1 MSTTQPSGIRELI
14 WEPYAEGH
22 FQGRCSECTWSTSST
37 EDEAVHEAFRSHVC
51 EGSNGAGARSTGA
64 DDKPLSRLQDRIEAG
79 TVLSRPDDTHTYD
92 GIEFARWGQCVVPEG
107 EKLDPVPAVYSCAT
121 DIEVGELRLDFV
133 TAEALCARVLAAI
146 AYERAKATGDGVS

>member
-1 MSTTQPSGIRELI
+1 LNRKTLSEVQNAHADDSAKSDRFLI
-14 WEPYAEGH
+14 PLPPAEGR

-37 EDEAVHEAFRSHVC
+37 EDEAVCEAFRTHVC
-51 EGSNGAGARSTGA
+51 EPSPVPRWSA
-64 DDKPLSRLQDRIEAG
+64 KP
-79 TVLSRPDDTHTYD
+79 VLSRPDATHTYD

-121 DIEVGELRLDFV
+121 DVEFSELRLDFA

-146 AYERAKATGDGVS
+146 AYERAKADEDGAR